1 VVEVVLTSWPAL
13 LLLLVALR
21 FLPGV
26 AMGETPWRRRSEVAL
41 ALGLGLLF
49 AFLSCTWF
57 SRFYLTGP
65 TLSSDFYDFCSAV
78 SNYRADDIASFSQDR
93 SFLAAWLPAKIA
105 ENKGVVD
112 GLGWTAVISMVVLG
126 VGLYTW
132 GRALHSRWAGAYTL
146 VAALT
151 IAPLV
156 ILGRT
161 LTFYPEYVAVFS
173 LSAGLVCLAIRFS
186 NWLNLLLASAS
197 IGLCLLIDVRGVVWA
212 VPSFFA
218 LCLVYLPLGWKKGM
232 LHGAILWAVL
242 GTSWWAGRLA
252 YTSDS
257 TSLDDQ
263 SNPVR
268 LYNEHKDFGR
278 PLMAEPGP
286 NDIPNLVWGRT
297 PIQDIP
303 KTLLRLTKDT
313 KKIAPL
319 LSDAKRTKSGRE
331 NHFHPWYP
339 VLIPFLL
346 LSLVGIR
353 KSKPRILG
361 LVVTSLPF
369 AAVLYHASTLEFTAR
384 FASSAM
390 PPFAVIIGL
399 GVAVLWGNPN
409 PSLPLNAAHKESHP
423 IKRHLPNFVRMGVLL
438 SLAWG
443 LIPSY
448 LSPRADWRVT
458 FTSDHEINSMRTG
471 ALGGKM
477 PEAWGSE
484 ACVEGIRAD
493 WKSGLKPLGK
503 LYY

>member
-1 VVEVVLTSWPAL
+1 MVEAVLTSWPAL
-13 LLLLVALR
+13 LLILVALR
-21 FLPGV
+21 FLPDV
-26 AMGETPWRRRSEVAL
+26 AMGESPWRRRSEVAL
-41 ALGLGLLF
+41 ALGLGSLF
-49 AFLSCTWF
+49 ALLSCTWF
-57 SRFYLTGP
+57 SRFHLTGP

-105 ENKGVVD
+105 QSKGVVD

-173 LSAGLVCLAIRFS
+173 LSAGLVCLALRFS
-186 NWLNLLLASAS
+186 NWINLLLASAS

-218 LCLVYLPLGWKKGM
+218 LCLVYLPVGWKKGL
-232 LHGAILWAVL
+232 LHGAMLWAVL
-242 GTSWWAGRLA
+242 GASWWAGRLA

-278 PLMAEPGP
+278 PLMKEPGP

-319 LSDAKRTKSGRE
+319 LSDAKRTKFGRE
-331 NHFHPWYP
+331 KHFHPWYP
-339 VLIPFLL
+339 VLIPFVLL
-346 LSLVGIR
+346 GLVGIR
-353 KSKPRILG
+353 KSKPRLLG
-361 LVVTSLPF
+361 LVVTSFPF
-369 AAVLYHASTLEFTAR
+369 FAVLYHASTLEFTAR

-399 GVAVLWGNPN
+399 GIAVLWGNPN
-409 PSLPLNAAHKESHP
+409 PSLPLNAAHKERHP
-423 IKRHLPNFVRMGVLL
+423 LKRHWPNVVRMGVLL